1 MLVPKTIYSGL
12 HGPNVPQTI
21 YWYQQLGSTMDVC
34 RELLP
39 QLSDGELPLLVGA
52 EEQLAGRGRRGRNWL
67 APASS
72 GLLFS
77 LALRPRYLAPDKGIA
92 LIWAMAVAAC
102 EGIQQATGLVPRL
115 KWPNDLL
122 LNYGEPA
129 QWRKI
134 AGMLLETTSDQHS
147 LTQAIIGCGIN
158 IHAAPPS
165 ASLRYPAGHLAAA
178 MNTPPERLPILQA
191 ILHRLGYWFT
201 QLETGNSDMLFSSWK
216 ALLQTIGTEIAIHI
230 DDVSLNGHAEA
241 VDQSGALLLRD
252 KSGILHRIT
261 SGDVG
266 LISDW
271 QPK

>member
-1 MLVPKTIYSGL
+1 MIAPETIRNGF
-12 HGPNVPQTI
+12 HGPNMPQTI
-21 YWYQQLGSTMDVC
+21 SWYEQLGSTMDVC

-39 QLSDGELPLLVGA
+39 QLSDSELPLLVGA
-52 EEQLAGRGRRGRNWL
+52 EEQLAGRGRRGRDWV
-67 APASS
+67 APAGS

-77 LALRPRYLAPDKGIA
+77 LALRPRYLTPDQGIA

-129 QWRKI
+129 QWHKI
-134 AGMLLETTSDQHS
+134 AGMLLEATSDQHR

-158 IHAAPPS
+158 IHTAPPP
-165 ASLRYPAGHLAAA
+165 ASVRYPAGYLAAA
-178 MNTPPERLPILQA
+178 AGAPPQRLPILQA
-191 ILHRLGYWFT
+191 ILQRTGYWFT
-201 QLETGNSDMLFSSWK
+201 QLEAGNIDTLFATWE
-216 ALLQTIGTEIAIHI
+216 ALLHTIGTEIAIHI

-252 KSGILHRIT
+252 KSGTLHRIT

-266 LISDW
+266 LINDW
-271 QPK
+271 QQK